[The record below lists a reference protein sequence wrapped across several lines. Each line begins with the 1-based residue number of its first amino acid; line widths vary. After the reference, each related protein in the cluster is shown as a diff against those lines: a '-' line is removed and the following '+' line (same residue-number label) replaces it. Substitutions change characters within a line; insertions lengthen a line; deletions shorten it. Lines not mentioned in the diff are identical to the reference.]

1 MAPSATSAV
10 ASAGS
15 IDLDS
20 TSAVGQKLASFINR
34 LRSDA
39 GGNAA
44 SLSSYQIAMQTVT
57 LLQAVV
63 KEFKWT
69 NSSELCQIIRG
80 CGVRL
85 MAAQPSQMVVGNMV
99 RRVLKVVRDEEE
111 RTSGTVTGSG
121 ATADA
126 GGSRLGRSG
135 MDLGRTP
142 NAKSEASSHANLRDD
157 VVEALDELLSELE
170 TSTENITMQSLEHIH
185 SDEVIL
191 TAGHSRT
198 VEKFLKHAGKKR
210 SIKVIVAEGAP
221 HFGGHKMAASLSE
234 DKIDVD
240 LITDSAVFAIM
251 SRVNKVILGTHSILA
266 DGGLQSVAGSHMIA
280 VSAAHHSVPLLV
292 VSAMYKLSPQ
302 FFRSAD
308 QVTFN
313 QFLSP
318 ERVFP
323 QHTGGALITPSLQ
336 IPCPL
341 FDYVPPDLVTLF
353 VSNIGGHAP
362 SYVYRLLS
370 DLYNQDD
377 YDLE

>member
-1 MAPSATSAV
+1 MSDTA
-10 ASAGS
+10 
-15 IDLDS
+15 LDS
-20 TSAVGQKLASFINR
+20 SSIVAQKMASLMNR
-34 LRSDA
+34 LRGDA
-39 GGNAA
+39 GDKTS
-44 SLSSYQIAMQTVT
+44 SLSSYQIALQTVT
-57 LLQAVV
+57 LLQLVV
-63 KEFKWT
+63 KESKWT
-69 NSSELCQIIRG
+69 CSAELSSLVRQ
-80 CGVRL
+80 CGIRL
-85 MAAQPSQMVVGNMV
+85 MSAQPSQMVVGNMV
-99 RRVLKVVRDEEE
+99 RRVLKVIRDEEE
-111 RTSGTVTGSG
+111 RNAGGPVGTG
-121 ATADA
+121 ATAEA

-135 MDLGRTP
+135 MDLGRAP
-142 NAKSEASSHANLRDD
+142 NVKSEASSEMNLRDD
-157 VVEALDELLSELE
+157 IVEALDELLSELE
-170 TSTENITMQSLEHIH
+170 TSTENITVQSLEHIH

-221 HFGGHKMAASLSE
+221 HFHGHKMAASLSE

-266 DGGLQSVAGSHMIA
+266 DGGLQSIAGSHMIA

-308 QVTFN
+308 QDTFN

-318 ERVFP
+318 EKVFP
-323 QHTGGALITPSLQ
+323 QANGGALITPALQ

-341 FDYVPPDLVTLF
+341 FDHVPPELVTLF

-370 DLYNQDD
+370 DLYHQDD

>member
-1 MAPSATSAV
+1 MT
-10 ASAGS
+10 
-15 IDLDS
+15 
-20 TSAVGQKLASFINR
+20 R
-34 LRSDA
+34 LRNDA
-39 GGNAA
+39 GDK
-44 SLSSYQIAMQTVT
+44 STLTSYQIATDTVT
-57 LLQAVV
+57 LLQSVV
-63 KEFKWT
+63 ADAKWT
-69 NSSELCQIIRG
+69 NTRELSSLIRQ

-85 MAAQPSQMVVGNMV
+85 TSAQPSEMVVGNMI
-99 RRVLKVVRDEEE
+99 RRVLKVIRDEEE
-111 RTSGTVTGSG
+111 RTVTGSG
-121 ATADA
+121 ALTDT
-126 GGSRLGRSG
+126 GGGRLGRSG
-135 MDLGRTP
+135 MDLGLTP
-142 NAKSEASSHANLRDD
+142 TRSEASSESHLRGDI
-157 VVEALDELLSELE
+157 VEAIDELLSELE
-170 TSTENITMQSLEHIH
+170 TSIENITAQSLEHIH

-198 VEKFLKHAGKKR
+198 VEKFLKQAGKKR

-221 HFGGHKMAASLSE
+221 HFQGHKMAASLSE
-234 DKIDVD
+234 EKIDVT

-280 VSAAHHSVPLLV
+280 VAASHHSVPLIV

-302 FFRSAD
+302 FFRSTEHD
-308 QVTFN
+308 TFN
-313 QFLSP
+313 QFFSP
-318 ERVFP
+318 EKVFP
-323 QHTGGALITPSLQ
+323 QANGGALISPSLH

-370 DLYNQDD
+370 DLYHQED

>member
-1 MAPSATSAV
+1 MAPAAGCDLEA
-10 ASAGS
+10 ASEAES
-15 IDLDS
+15 KISSLM
-20 TSAVGQKLASFINR
+20 NR

-39 GGNAA
+39 GVQQST
-44 SLSSYQIAMQTVT
+44 SLTSYQIATETVT
-57 LLQAVV
+57 LLQSIVA
-63 KEFKWT
+63 EAKWS
-69 NSSELCQIIRG
+69 NAAELLTLIRR
-80 CGVRL
+80 CGIRL
-85 MAAQPSQMVVGNMV
+85 MSAQPSEMVVGNMI
-99 RRVLKVVRDEEE
+99 RRVLKVVKDEEE
-111 RTSGTVTGSG
+111 RISGGPTTVGVVADTG
-121 ATADA
+121 
-126 GGSRLGRSG
+126 GGRLGRSG
-135 MDLGRTP
+135 MDLGLTP
-142 NAKSEASSHANLRDD
+142 ARGEASSESNLRGDI
-157 VVEALDELLSELE
+157 VEALDELLSELE
-170 TSTENITMQSLEHIH
+170 TSIENITAQSLEHIH

-198 VEKFLKHAGKKR
+198 VEKFLKQAGKKR

-221 HFGGHKMAASLSE
+221 HFQGHKMAASLSE
-234 DKIDVD
+234 DKIDVT

-266 DGGLQSVAGSHMIA
+266 DGGLQSIAGSHMIA
-280 VSAAHHSVPLLV
+280 VSASHHSVPLIV

-308 QVTFN
+308 HDTFN
-313 QFLSP
+313 QFFSP
-318 ERVFP
+318 EKVFP
-323 QHTGGALITPSLQ
+323 QANSGALISPSLD

-370 DLYNQDD
+370 DLYHQED

>member
-1 MAPSATSAV
+1 MAPN
-10 ASAGS
+10 ASAA
-15 IDLDS
+15 ILDS
-20 TSAVGQKLASFINR
+20 SSPAGQKMASLMNR
-34 LRSDA
+34 LCGDA
-39 GGNAA
+39 GEK
-44 SLSSYQIAMQTVT
+44 SSSMSSYQIAMQTVN
-57 LLQAVV
+57 LLQLVV
-63 KEFKWT
+63 KESKWT
-69 NSSELCQIIRG
+69 NTTEVSSLIRQ
-80 CGVRL
+80 CGIRL
-85 MAAQPSQMVVGNMV
+85 MSAQPSQMVVGNMV
-99 RRVLKVVRDEEE
+99 RRVLKVIRDEEE
-111 RTSGTVTGSG
+111 RTAGGPTGVG
-121 ATADA
+121 AMADA

-142 NAKSEASSHANLRDD
+142 AKSEASSEMNLRDD
-157 VVEALDELLSELE
+157 IVEAIDELLSELE

-221 HFGGHKMAASLSE
+221 HFQGHKMAASLSE

-266 DGGLQSVAGSHMIA
+266 DGGLQSIAGSHMIA

-308 QVTFN
+308 QDTFN

-318 ERVFP
+318 EKVFP
-323 QHTGGALITPSLQ
+323 QANGGALISPSLQ

-341 FDYVPPDLVTLF
+341 FDYVPPGLVTLF

-370 DLYNQDD
+370 DLYHQND

>member
-1 MAPSATSAV
+1 MT
-10 ASAGS
+10 
-15 IDLDS
+15 
-20 TSAVGQKLASFINR
+20 R
-34 LRSDA
+34 LRNDA
-39 GGNAA
+39 GEKS
-44 SLSSYQIAMQTVT
+44 SLTSYQIATETVI
-57 LLQAVV
+57 LLQSVV
-63 KEFKWT
+63 AEAKWT
-69 NSSELCQIIRG
+69 NTRELSSLIRQ

-85 MAAQPSQMVVGNMV
+85 TSAQPSEMVVGNMI
-99 RRVLKVVRDEEE
+99 RRVLKVIRDEEE
-111 RTSGTVTGSG
+111 RTATGSG
-121 ATADA
+121 ALADT
-126 GGSRLGRSG
+126 GGGRLGRSG
-135 MDLGRTP
+135 MDLGLTP
-142 NAKSEASSHANLRDD
+142 TRSEASSESHLRGDI
-157 VVEALDELLSELE
+157 VEAIDELLSELE
-170 TSTENITMQSLEHIH
+170 TSIENITAQSLEHIH

-198 VEKFLKHAGKKR
+198 VEKFLKQAGKKR

-221 HFGGHKMAASLSE
+221 HFQGHKMAASLSE
-234 DKIDVD
+234 EKIDVT

-280 VSAAHHSVPLLV
+280 VAASHHSVPLIV

-302 FFRSAD
+302 FFRSAEHD
-308 QVTFN
+308 TFN
-313 QFLSP
+313 QFFSP
-318 ERVFP
+318 EKVFP
-323 QHTGGALITPSLQ
+323 QANGGALISLSLH

-370 DLYNQDD
+370 DLYHQED